1 MCLFNKWPVVV
12 AHSVTFANTSTLMHM
27 SLSVLHTLTPSGRVY
42 KTSVRLCMPA
52 YVVNTELYC
61 CCLCCYFVVC
71 ELCVCAH
78 AWVYVFVC
86 LARISFCPRIRGGI
100 LSSPLIPLTDGRIFV
115 VGPSLSCRSFA
126 RPLIRWLN
134 NYFFFLLLFYIRNWI
149 LVFVCSCKF
158 LKLNVDIHFNLYLLV
173 KTKQKV
179 E

>member
-134 NYFFFLLLFYIRNWI
+134 NYFFFFVVVLHSKLDSRVCLF
-149 LVFVCSCKF
+149 L
-158 LKLNVDIHFNLYLLV
+158 
-173 KTKQKV
+173 
-179 E
+179 